1 MFEKLNWLL
10 MVLPFALWG
19 TAMAAMAPLVDSGG
33 PELVAT
39 LRLLPAGIVILFA
52 VPFLGRRWTIAQS
65 DLSWFLKIA
74 NHINKLNMYKFP
86 EKKEL
91 GKLGIKTIFLGN

>member
-19 TAMAAMAPLVDSGG
+19 TAMAAMAPLVISGG

-39 LRLLPAGIVILFA
+39 LRLLPAGIAILLAAFC
-52 VPFLGRRWTIAQS
+52 
-65 DLSWFLKIA
+65 LKR
-74 NHINKLNMYKFP
+74 P
-86 EKKEL
+86 
-91 GKLGIKTIFLGN
+91 LGIARIDFGLVSCV